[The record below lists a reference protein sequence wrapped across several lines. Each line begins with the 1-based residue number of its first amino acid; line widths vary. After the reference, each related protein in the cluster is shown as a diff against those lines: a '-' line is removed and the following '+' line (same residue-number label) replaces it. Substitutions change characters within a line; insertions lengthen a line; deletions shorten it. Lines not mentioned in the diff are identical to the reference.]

1 MARDYS
7 KWASNRGTWR
17 EVLFPE
23 TIGRVEYFL
32 RNIALTLLMMIALI
46 PFSVLTSLAG
56 DGGRAAM
63 RPYSTVAGLAVIVV
77 TVVLGIVSIAYP
89 RMRDMGWKPALA
101 WLLLV
106 PYLGILVWAFLV
118 IAPSARPGR
127 I

>member
-46 PFSVLTSLAG
+46 PCSVFASLAG

-63 RPYSTVAGLAVIVV
+63 RPYSTVASLAVIVV

-106 PYLGILVWAFLV
+106 PYLGVLVWAFLV
-118 IAPSARPGR
+118 IAPSARPRR

>member
-1 MARDYS
+1 
-7 KWASNRGTWR
+7 
-17 EVLFPE
+17 
-23 TIGRVEYFL
+23 
-32 RNIALTLLMMIALI
+32 MMIALI

-77 TVVLGIVSIAYP
+77 TVVLGIISIAYP

-106 PYLGILVWAFLV
+106 PYLGVLVWAFLV
-118 IAPSARPGR
+118 IAPAARPRR

>member
-7 KWASNRGTWR
+7 KWASSRGTWR

-23 TIGRVEYFL
+23 TIGRVEYLL
-32 RNIALTLLMMIALI
+32 RNIALILLMMIAMI
-46 PFSVLTSLAG
+46 PCSVFASLAG

-63 RPYSTVAGLAVIVV
+63 GPYSTVAALAIIVV
-77 TVVLGIVSIAYP
+77 TVVLGTVSIAYP

-127 I
+127 T